1 MWRFGC
7 WLLAI
12 RRLVSTWVIDALNVA
27 SSIVSFSFAR
37 IPIARWTTTGW
48 AQWIAGAFRSAVTI
62 SDVSFALAGACWWR
76 RGSAW
81 WALRIAVAFRSAV
94 AISDVSFALSGALGR
109 RWLARW
115 TRCSRVLASWVAW
128 VPLALSAAGYFWRIQ
143 GHYNA

>member
-1 MWRFGC
+1 VRCGG
-7 WLLAI
+7 WLFAVLG
-12 RRLVSTWVIDALNVA
+12 LVAARVVDALNVA
-27 SSIVSFSFAR
+27 TLVVGFAHAT
-37 IPIARWTTTGW
+37 IPSALVAGW